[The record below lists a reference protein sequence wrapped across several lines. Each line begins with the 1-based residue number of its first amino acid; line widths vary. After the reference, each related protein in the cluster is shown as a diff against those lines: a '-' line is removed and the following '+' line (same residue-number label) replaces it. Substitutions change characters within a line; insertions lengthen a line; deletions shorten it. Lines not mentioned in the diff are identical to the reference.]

1 MLNGKDNLIQSRISA
16 YVQFWRPY
24 TLCSTDTIL
33 MVLVDYD
40 LLEAERQ
47 LRIFEERFPNDCE
60 VEGKNP
66 LRLRIYPTFFSS
78 PSDKF
83 QHENFVKQ
91 RRRK

>member
-1 MLNGKDNLIQSRISA
+1 MLNGKDNLIQSKLSA
-16 YVQFWRPY
+16 YVQSERPY
-24 TLCSTDTIL
+24 TLSSIDPIL

-40 LLEAERQ
+40 ISESERQ
-47 LRIFEERFPNDCE
+47 LRIFEERYPNDCM

-66 LRLRIYPTFFSS
+66 LRLRVYPTFFSS

-83 QHENFVKQ
+83 QHENFVKR